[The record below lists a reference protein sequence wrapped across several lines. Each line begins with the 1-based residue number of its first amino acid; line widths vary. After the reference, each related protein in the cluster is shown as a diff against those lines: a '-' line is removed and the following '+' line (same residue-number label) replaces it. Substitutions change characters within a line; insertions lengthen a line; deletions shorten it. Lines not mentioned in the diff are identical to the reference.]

1 MTSPLNTTL
10 RATAAAVALLATTQA
25 YAFDWGGYFRA
36 GPGATSEKGVSRAC
50 YGLSGP
56 GLKYRLGNECDM
68 YGEFTLGHDVKV
80 EGIDVRGVLMTNFY
94 NPATDSGDAKL
105 GIEQMYAE
113 IKGVDVAPTT
123 VFWIG
128 KERGRRGDVHIVDTF
143 FTEMK
148 GVGAG
153 AKEIGAGPG
162 KLGVAYYKTDGD
174 EVNAGHR
181 LNAEFYDW
189 GVNPGGKLSLV
200 GTLTKATEGAKGA
213 ALSVRHVQD
222 GFLGGANSFWLQYA
236 QGTSSLNSNFG
247 DLLADSRTKAW
258 RMVESFHWQQGAFG
272 GQAIALWSQQRAPDA
287 VTGDSSTTTS
297 MSLGGRV
304 SYAVTKNFKLL
315 GELGLSQVKPEGQSA
330 QKLTKFTFAPTLA
343 TGPGFWNRP
352 ELRLYVTHAKWSGVN
367 GVVVTGESAF
377 DGKESGTSYGAQVEI
392 WF

>member
-1 MTSPLNTTL
+1 MTIL
-10 RATAAAVALLATTQA
+10 RTTAAAALLLATAQA
-25 YAFDWGGYFRA
+25 QAFDWGGYFRA

-56 GLKYRLGNECDM
+56 GLKYRLGNECDI
-68 YGEFTLGHDVKV
+68 YGEFTLGHDAKV

-94 NPATDSGDAKL
+94 NNATDSGDEDL

-113 IKGVDVAPTT
+113 IKGVDISPTT

-153 AKEIGAGPG
+153 AKEIGLGPG

-189 GVNPGGKLSLV
+189 GVNPDGKLSLI
-200 GTLTKATEGAKGA
+200 GTLTKATEGAKGG

-222 GFLGGANSFWLQYA
+222 GVLGGANSLWLQYA
-236 QGTSSLNSNFG
+236 QGTAALNSNFG
-247 DLLADSRTKAW
+247 DLLADRRTKAW
-258 RMVESFHWQQGAFG
+258 RVVESIHWQQGNFG
-272 GQAIALWSQQRAPDA
+272 GQAIALWSQQQAPDA
-287 VTGDSSTTTS
+287 VTGDSVKTTS

-315 GELGLSQVKPEGQSA
+315 GELGLSQVKPEGQDT
-330 QKLTKFTFAPTLA
+330 QRLTKFTFAPTLA

-367 GVVVTGESAF
+367 GAVVTGESAF